1 MSDYEK
7 QYEVHVG
14 FVSYYTDDAATAL
27 RVYNGYMVPDRYN
40 VMPRGGIYEGYAE
53 DSYSGDYVYRKTT
66 GQVLPS
72 TLEYRI
78 QRQKVQNMLE
88 DIR

>member
-14 FVSYYTDDAATAL
+14 FVSYYTNDPATAL
-27 RVYNGYMVPDRYN
+27 RVYTGYMVPDRYN

-53 DSYSGDYVYRKTT
+53 ESYSGDFLYRKNI
-66 GQVLPS
+66 GQVLIS

-78 QRQKVQNMLE
+78 QRQKVQDMLE
-88 DIR
+88 SIR